1 MRPETLR
8 RHLRELAMLE
18 ETPSPVVSCYL
29 DVTGGSAA
37 RARRYVV
44 ERARLV
50 ERSFVGHERVDLKQA
65 FAEVLAYLDSGR
77 VEAATRGVAIFAR
90 SGGEPFTTAL
100 QFRLPLPM
108 RVAVDPLPNIYH
120 LVELEDTYHRFV
132 VVLVTETSAR
142 ILEVNL
148 GTVTETTWAEQP
160 EAPERVGREW
170 TRERYRSSLRQRS
183 DRFLHEQVQLV
194 DRLVKEGGYRHVV
207 LAGSP
212 RATSRFAKA
221 VPKALSELLIDSVA
235 VSGSS
240 RLGDIV
246 SATLAAFVEQEQRE
260 SLAAVEKLRRGLHV
274 DGLAVV
280 GAKASREALEHG
292 QVDTLVIARELDDEA
307 TREGLVRLATVSGAA
322 IETVSDSY
330 TLMQYGGVG
339 CVLRYLRPEQYRS
352 QGSTQG

>member
-8 RHLRELAMLE
+8 RHLRELAQLH

-29 DVTGGSAA
+29 DIREGSLAK
-37 RARRYVV
+37 ARRYVV
-44 ERARLV
+44 ERSRLV
-50 ERSFVGHERVDLKQA
+50 ERSFTGRERADLKEA
-65 FAEVLAYLDSGR
+65 FAEVLAFIDSGR
-77 VEAATRGVAIFAR
+77 IDAPTRGVAMFVRA
-90 SGGEPFTTAL
+90 GESPYFTAL

-120 LVELEDTYHRFV
+120 VVELEDTYHRFV
-132 VVLVTETSAR
+132 VVLLTETSAR

-160 EAPERVGREW
+160 EAAARVGREW

-194 DRLVKEGGYRHVV
+194 ERLVRDGGYRHVV

-212 RATSRFAKA
+212 RATARFAKA
-221 VPKALSELLIDSVA
+221 VPKALSELLVDSVP

-246 SATLAAFVEQEQRE
+246 NATLAAFVEQEQKE

-307 TREGLVRLATVSGAA
+307 TREDLVRLATLSGAA
-322 IETVSDSY
+322 IETVADSY

-339 CVLRYLRPEQYRS
+339 CVLRYLLPEQHLRR
-352 QGSTQG
+352 GSENA

>member
-1 MRPETLR
+1 MQPETLR
-8 RHLRELAMLE
+8 RHLRELALVE
-18 ETPSPVVSCYL
+18 ETSSPVVSCYL
-29 DVTGGSAA
+29 DLPDGSAA
-37 RARRYVV
+37 KARRYVV

-50 ERSFVGHERVDLKQA
+50 ERSFVGRERADLKEA
-65 FAEVLAYLDSGR
+65 FAKVLAFIDSGQ
-77 VEAATRGVAIFAR
+77 VEPSARGVALFAR
-90 SGGEPFTTAL
+90 SGEAPLFKAL
-100 QFRLPLPM
+100 QFRLPLPI

-132 VVLVTETSAR
+132 VVLLTETSAR

-160 EAPERVGREW
+160 DTAERVGREW

-183 DRFLHEQVQLV
+183 ERFLHEQVQLV
-194 DRLVKEGGYRHVV
+194 ERLVREGDYRHVV

-212 RATSRFAKA
+212 RATARFAKA
-221 VPKALSELLIDSVA
+221 VPKALSGLLVDSVP

-246 SATLAAFVEQEQRE
+246 NATLAAFVEQEQKE

-280 GAKASREALEHG
+280 GEKASREALEYG
-292 QVDTLVIARELDDEA
+292 QVDTLVISRELDDET
-307 TREGLVRLATVSGAA
+307 TREELVRLATLSGAA
-322 IETVSDSY
+322 IETVADSY

-339 CVLRYLRPEQYRS
+339 CVLRYLRPEQHLRR
-352 QGSTQG
+352 

>member
-1 MRPETLR
+1 MRTETLR
-8 RHLRELAMLE
+8 RHLRELALVE
-18 ETPSPVVSCYL
+18 ETSSPVVSCYL
-29 DVTGGSAA
+29 DLPDGSVAK
-37 RARRYVV
+37 ARRHVV

-50 ERSFVGHERVDLKQA
+50 ERSFVRHERADLKEA
-65 FAEVLAYLDSGR
+65 FAKVLAYIDSGH
-77 VEAATRGVAIFAR
+77 VEPSTRGVALFAR
-90 SGGEPFTTAL
+90 SGEAPLFKAL
-100 QFRLPLPM
+100 QFRLPLPI

-132 VVLVTETSAR
+132 VVLLTESSAR

-160 EAPERVGREW
+160 DTAERVGREW

-183 DRFLHEQVQLV
+183 ERFLHEQVQLV
-194 DRLVKEGGYRHVV
+194 ERLVREGDYRHVL

-212 RATSRFAKA
+212 RATARFAKA
-221 VPKALSELLIDSVA
+221 VPKALSGLLVDSVP

-246 SATLAAFVEQEQRE
+246 NATLAAFVEQEQKE

-280 GAKASREALEHG
+280 GEKASREALEYG
-292 QVDTLVIARELDDEA
+292 QVDTLVIARELDDE
-307 TREGLVRLATVSGAA
+307 TMREELVRLATLSGAA
-322 IETVSDSY
+322 IETVADSY

-339 CVLRYLRPEQYRS
+339 CVLRYLRPEQHLRR
-352 QGSTQG
+352 